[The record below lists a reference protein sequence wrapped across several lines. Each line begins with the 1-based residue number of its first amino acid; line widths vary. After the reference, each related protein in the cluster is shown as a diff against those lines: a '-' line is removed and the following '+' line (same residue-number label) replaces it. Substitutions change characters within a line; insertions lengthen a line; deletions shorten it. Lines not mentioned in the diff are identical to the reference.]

1 MLVLMYLSSFFSS
14 LLMQYPLHLLI
25 GVQLGILSSF
35 VYNACF
41 TFILLQSLLQ
51 AYSLVAFCDE
61 ILVSAFSF
69 FFAHS
74 LLLDV
79 LWESQYT
86 NFQVCFCIYCRKK
99 KKKKKHIYA
108 RAHTHIGAVS
118 WLIYV
123 PCAYLSFFCDWRITL
138 HGLFP
143 DKNLFSCELWSH
155 KF

>member
-99 KKKKKHIYA
+99 KKKKETYI
-108 RAHTHIGAVS
+108 RTRTHSYWCRFLVNLCTMCIFIFLL
-118 WLIYV
+118 WLEDYSPWIV
-123 PCAYLSFFCDWRITL
+123 PWQKLVLLWTL
-138 HGLFP
+138 
-143 DKNLFSCELWSH
+143 KS
-155 KF
+155 

>member
-69 FFAHS
+69 F
-74 LLLDV
+74 LLIPFSSTYCENLNI
-79 LWESQYT
+79 LI
-86 NFQVCFCIYCRKK
+86 FKVCFCIYCRKK
-99 KKKKKHIYA
+99 KEKKRNTYTH
-108 RAHTHIGAVS
+108 AHT
-118 WLIYV
+118 LILV
-123 PCAYLSFFCDWRITL
+123 P
-138 HGLFP
+138 FP
-143 DKNLFSCELWSH
+143 G
-155 KF
+155 